1 MEGETSTAREG
12 LVSSYKN
19 VCGECAGCM
28 LSFFLLKACHIFEGK
43 KRKNNIVVDFVD
55 LFLFCNFV

>member
-1 MEGETSTAREG
+1 MGGETPIAREG

-28 LSFFLLKACHIFEGK
+28 LPLFVCSVGDYGLRKLLIS
-43 KRKNNIVVDFVD
+43 D
-55 LFLFCNFV
+55 

>member
-1 MEGETSTAREG
+1 MGGESPIAREG

-28 LSFFLLKACHIFEGK
+28 LSFFY
-43 KRKNNIVVDFVD
+43 
-55 LFLFCNFV
+55 